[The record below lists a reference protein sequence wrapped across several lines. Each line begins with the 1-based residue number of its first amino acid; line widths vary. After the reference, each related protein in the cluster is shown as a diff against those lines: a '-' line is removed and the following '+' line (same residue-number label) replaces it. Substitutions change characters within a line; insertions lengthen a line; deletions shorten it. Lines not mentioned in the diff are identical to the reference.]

1 MECPEE
7 SECSEDLDLETI
19 VGKESHEWKE
29 SEIGGESESA
39 TGASREDRPDD
50 SSSSPD
56 SRLVVEVL
64 SMSEEESLI
73 ENSYDEERE
82 SDDHDS

>member
-7 SECSEDLDLETI
+7 SECSQDLDLEAI
-19 VGKESHEWKE
+19 VGEEIHEWKE

-56 SRLVVEVL
+56 SSFVMEIL

-73 ENSYDEERE
+73 EDSYDKEWE